1 MSSGTAFEIE
11 QLKSCNVW
19 SCAFLTVVK
28 MLKILAY
35 LLFIKQDDM
44 VMGQFFTASFCI
56 YAQKVYDLK
65 I

>member
-1 MSSGTAFEIE
+1 
-11 QLKSCNVW
+11 
-19 SCAFLTVVK
+19 

-56 YAQKVYDLK
+56 FAQKVYDLK